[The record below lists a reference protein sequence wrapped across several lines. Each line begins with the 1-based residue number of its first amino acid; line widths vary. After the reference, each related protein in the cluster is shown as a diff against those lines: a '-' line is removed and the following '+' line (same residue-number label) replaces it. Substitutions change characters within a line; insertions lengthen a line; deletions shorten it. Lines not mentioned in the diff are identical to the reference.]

1 MNKEEP
7 RGQMTITKKPCPMC
21 GSKMVYVD
29 ENGKIVKKKKT
40 ALAENLRQILSD
52 EGITVAMLA
61 EWSGVSVGTI
71 RGWLYYDRVAKKHS
85 PSLKRVADV
94 LRVSVEELRG
104 RKEPEVEG

>member
-1 MNKEEP
+1 
-7 RGQMTITKKPCPMC
+7 MTITKKPCPMC
-21 GSKMVYVD
+21 GSKMVYID
-29 ENGKIVKKKKT
+29 ENGAIVKKKKT

-85 PSLKRVADV
+85 PNLKRVADV

-104 RKEPEVEG
+104 RKAPEVEG